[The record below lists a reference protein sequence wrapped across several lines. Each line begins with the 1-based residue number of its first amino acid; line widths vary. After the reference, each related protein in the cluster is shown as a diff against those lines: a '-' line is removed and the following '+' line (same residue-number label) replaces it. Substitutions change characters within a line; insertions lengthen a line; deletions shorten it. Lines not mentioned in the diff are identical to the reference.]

1 MGGRVAPSASEESGV
16 IRVFNQYISSEAIM
30 LIVVEGGW
38 ITLALMCGVRIR
50 FWGSAAGF
58 SRYIEVPEFIRPAFV
73 FVSTLQVCFYY
84 CDLYNYNLNATR
96 SLSEP
101 WNAVGQSIGSGCLL
115 LGFVYFLFSDLLFGR
130 GIFFVSVV
138 LVPVLVRSSRAAFV
152 RIWQSAAS
160 GENLLILGAG
170 DLARTV
176 GKELLRRNDLS
187 GRLVGFV
194 DARSRTGS
202 NSLLGCPVMGEK
214 TLRKWSLAPRFPGSS
229 WRSTTAELPS
239 LTATW
244 CVFGWRVCAWRILT
258 P

>member
-1 MGGRVAPSASEESGV
+1 M
-16 IRVFNQYISSEAIM
+16 IRVCNQYISSEAIM

-38 ITLALMCGVRIR
+38 ITLALLCGVRIR

-84 CDLYNYNLNATR
+84 CDLYNYNNYNLNATW
-96 SLSEP
+96 SLSQP

-115 LGFVYFLFSDLLFGR
+115 LGFVYFLFPDLLFGR
-130 GIFFVSVV
+130 DIFFASVV

-152 RIWQSAAS
+152 RIRQSAAS
-160 GENLLILGAG
+160 GENLLILGPG
-170 DLARTV
+170 DLAQTV

-194 DARSRTGS
+194 DARSRTDS

-214 TLRKWSLAPRFPGSS
+214 TLRESSLATRFPGSS

-244 CVFGWRVCAWRILT
+244 CVFGWRVCAWRMLT